1 MSGNRLLTAI
11 VVLAGL
17 LALTVWQW
25 NKRESEDT
33 KPPEVTAKVPK
44 VKKDDVTE
52 LTVKAPN
59 KTAVTLKKVDGAW
72 KITAPVTAQADKDA
86 VDAAL
91 SKLDEL
97 QFIAVAATKKENH
110 EKLEVTEAKGVH
122 VIAKQADK
130 TLADLWIGTYLSG
143 NTMLRENDSVN
154 VATVKGSL
162 KYAFDKD
169 LKDWRDRVIVEL
181 KSDDVKSIAFAS
193 KNGNFKFVKEGN
205 DWKQAPGEKPITNY
219 DASKVSGLIGTVASL
234 RANDFAADGV
244 SADSAGVGTTPVGT
258 VSIGTSSDAGET
270 QIVLHVGNKQASGY
284 YLTREGKDPIY
295 IVSDYSGERLIPG
308 ADKFAKE
315 EAKTAAATPGKPQVV
330 EPIGHRSIP
339 APHP

>member
-25 NKRESEDT
+25 NKRDAEDT
-33 KPPEVTAKVPK
+33 KPPDVTANVPK

-52 LTVKAPN
+52 LTVKAPE
-59 KTAVTLKKVDGAW
+59 KTSVTLKKTDGVW
-72 KITAPVTAQADKDA
+72 KVTAPVAADADKDA
-86 VDAAL
+86 VDSAL

-97 QFIAVAATKKENH
+97 QFIAVAATMKENH
-110 EKLEVTEAKGVH
+110 ERLEVTEAKGVH

-143 NTMLRENDSVN
+143 NTMVRENDAVN

-205 DWKQAPGEKPITNY
+205 DWKQAPGEKAIPNF
-219 DASKVSGLIGTVASL
+219 DGSKVSGLIGTVTSL

-244 SADSAGVGTTPVGT
+244 SADSAGVGATPVGT
-258 VSIGTSSDAGET
+258 ITVGTNSDAGET
-270 QIVLHVGNKQASGY
+270 QLVLRVGNKQASGY

-295 IVSDYSGERLIPG
+295 IVSEYSGDRLTPG

-315 EAKTAAATPGKPQVV
+315 EAKTAAAAPGANQVV
-330 EPIGHRSIP
+330 YPTGRGGHP
-339 APHP
+339 